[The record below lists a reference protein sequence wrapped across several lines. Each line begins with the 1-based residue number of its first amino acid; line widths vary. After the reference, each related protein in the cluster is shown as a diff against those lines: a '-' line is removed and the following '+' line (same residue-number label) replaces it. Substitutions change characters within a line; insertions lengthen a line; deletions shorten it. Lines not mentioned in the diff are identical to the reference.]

1 MTHHKMMFPNDALDR
16 LSQDFLAA
24 WHDSHGFK
32 AGNASALIGP
42 DRLAILIEGAF
53 SKAERKL
60 AEAQTGENLLREY
73 ASELLNQICETMMTR
88 IEQAAQRKVLSSDI
102 NVNPDADQV
111 MFIFKLEEN
120 ERSSS
125 KELRS

>member
-24 WHDSHGFK
+24 WHDFHGFK
-32 AGNASALIGP
+32 AGNAYALIGP

-60 AEAQTGENLLREY
+60 AEAQAGENLLREY
-73 ASELLNQICETMMTR
+73 VSEVLNQICETMLTQ
-88 IEQAAQRKVLSSDI
+88 IEQAAQRKVLASDI

-111 MFIFKLEEN
+111 KFIIKFEERN
-120 ERSSS
+120 RVPGN
-125 KELRS
+125 